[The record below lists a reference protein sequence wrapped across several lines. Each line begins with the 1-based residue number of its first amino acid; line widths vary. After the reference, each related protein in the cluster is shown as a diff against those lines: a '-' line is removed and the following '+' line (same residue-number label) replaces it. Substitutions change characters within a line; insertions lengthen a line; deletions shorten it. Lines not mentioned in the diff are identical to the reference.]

1 MRRQR
6 LAMLKTVLVRSVTS
20 IMPRL
25 VTVFSSFGT
34 DCDLVQSI
42 KIDIANQHQL
52 LKIPNIAP
60 FFSLDFRLNKFCDE
74 RLRIDNEPEPTL
86 LPSVQPESRGE
97 PVAEARVQTDQSFH
111 HLKILKSGGSFDVDN
126 NDVIDPYVG
135 NTNNKTTADRS
146 EAQNVNTKRR
156 RPKQQQ
162 QLQQLPQQQQS
173 RVYSQDF
180 RFFKIIPSHDHV
192 NRSDAVIATNE
203 IYRKDDPQLAATIA
217 PATDYLTERTPVTS
231 SSSSTTTTTTINPIH
246 HVIPTMTTTTTA
258 TKNTK
263 DIDSR
268 VTTNSQLDV
277 IPGDVEEIFTNEI
290 AAESFN
296 YGNNEPYFDASTTA
310 HPQPSTT
317 PTTSTTINT
326 PNNPTT
332 ERTPT
337 YEQYDDGEDDDDDK
351 SYEDYAIETFG
362 RTVVRKNKARI
373 HTSYQLPTYT
383 GLPLRQGFLAT
394 TGYPKYYIGES
405 NCSWTLSAPHG
416 HRVRLTVLD
425 LNLRS
430 KCTHR
435 AEQIRFSL

>member
-1 MRRQR
+1 M
-6 LAMLKTVLVRSVTS
+6 
-20 IMPRL
+20 
-25 VTVFSSFGT
+25 
-34 DCDLVQSI
+34 
-42 KIDIANQHQL
+42 
-52 LKIPNIAP
+52 
-60 FFSLDFRLNKFCDE
+60 
-74 RLRIDNEPEPTL
+74 
-86 LPSVQPESRGE
+86 QPESRGE

-111 HLKILKSGGSFDVDN
+111 HLKILKSGGSFDGDN
-126 NDVIDPYVG
+126 NDVIDAYVG
-135 NTNNKTTADRS
+135 NTTNKTTSDGT

-162 QLQQLPQQQQS
+162 QLQQQPQQQQS

-203 IYRKDDPQLAATIA
+203 IYRKDDPQLGAPIA
-217 PATDYLTERTPVTS
+217 PATDYRTERTPVTS
-231 SSSSTTTTTTINPIH
+231 SSSSTTTTTINPIH
-246 HVIPTMTTTTTA
+246 HVIPTMTTTTT

-263 DIDSR
+263 DIDKHSR
-268 VTTNSQLDV
+268 VTTISQLDV
-277 IPGDVEEIFTNEI
+277 IPGDVEEIFSNEI
-290 AAESFN
+290 AAESSN
-296 YGNNEPYFDASTTA
+296 YENNEPYFDASTTA
-310 HPQPSTT
+310 NPQPSTI
-317 PTTSTTINT
+317 PTTINT
-326 PNNPTT
+326 RNNPTT
-332 ERTPT
+332 ERIPT
-337 YEQYDDGEDDDDDK
+337 YEEYDDGEDDDDDK
-351 SYEDYAIETFG
+351 SYEDYAVETFG